1 MASPLRIGMIGCGG
15 FTRYRLNNTLKV
27 AEAQVVALSDPDAE
41 QIRLTKEKHPATADA
56 KEYADYK
63 EMIASGEVDAVM
75 IATPH
80 TQHVD
85 QILDALNA
93 GLHTLCEKPLITS
106 VADAHR
112 VIEARDQA
120 GKVGMVSYQRRFQPE
135 FRYVRERLLSGEV
148 GKLQFVVGL
157 SCQEWKKATAGTWRQ
172 IPELSGGGQLN
183 DTGSHFV
190 DILLHL
196 VGKRVESVSA
206 YGENREVPVDID
218 SALAIKFADGVLG
231 TITIVGDAPAWHE
244 EITLFTD
251 SHAFYFRNGK
261 LIEQA
266 YQGQKQDV
274 EVPEGDAVSPD
285 QHFVDCILKGIPCES
300 PFEAGLE
307 VIGLTEAAWNSMAA
321 NGAAMTV
328 A

>member
-1 MASPLRIGMIGCGG
+1 MAKIRIGMIGCGG

-27 AEAQVVALSDPDAE
+27 AEAEVVALSDPEASQIAE
-41 QIRLTKEKHPATADA
+41 TKEKHPGTAEA
-56 KEYADYK
+56 KEFSDYR
-63 EMIASGEVDAVM
+63 EMIAEGNLDAVM

-85 QILDALNA
+85 QILDSLNA

-112 VIEARDQA
+112 VIEARDRA

-135 FRYVRERLLSGEV
+135 FRYIRERLLSGEA
-148 GKLQFVVGL
+148 GKLQFVIGL

-196 VGKRVESVSA
+196 VGKKVKSVSA
-206 YGENREVPVDID
+206 YGDNREVPVDID
-218 SALAIKFADGVLG
+218 SALSIQFADGVLG
-231 TITIVGDAPAWHE
+231 SITIVGDAPAWHE

-251 SHAFYFRNGK
+251 TTAFYIRNGELQTQTFRGK
-261 LIEQA
+261 KETIELP
-266 YQGQKQDV
+266 KD
-274 EVPEGDAVSPD
+274 EAVSPD
-285 QHFVDCILKGIPCES
+285 QHFVDCITKGIPCES

-307 VIGLTEAAWNSMAA
+307 VIGLTEAAWQSMAGD
-321 NGAAMTV
+321 GAAIKV

>member
-1 MASPLRIGMIGCGG
+1 MIGCGG

-27 AEAQVVALSDPDAE
+27 AEAQVVALSDTDPE
-41 QIRLTKEKHPATADA
+41 QIAKTKEQHPGTADA

-93 GLHTLCEKPLITS
+93 GLHALCEKPLITS

-112 VIEARDQA
+112 IIEARDRT

-135 FRYVRERLLSGEV
+135 FRYIRERLQSGEA
-148 GKLQFVVGL
+148 GKLQFVIGL
-157 SCQEWKKATAGTWRQ
+157 SCQEWKVATKGTWRQ

-196 VGKRVESVSA
+196 VGKKVESVSA
-206 YGENREVPVDID
+206 YGDPRETAVDID
-218 SALAIKFADGVLG
+218 SALSIKFADGVLG
-231 TITIVGDAPAWHE
+231 SITIVGDAPAWHE

-251 SHAFYFRNGK
+251 TTAFYIRNGELQTQTFRGK
-261 LIEQA
+261 KET
-266 YQGQKQDV
+266 V
-274 EVPEGDAVSPD
+274 EISKADAVSPD

-307 VIGLTEAAWNSMAA
+307 VIGLTEAAWQSMAQD
-321 NGAAMTV
+321 GV
-328 A
+328 AVKVA